1 MNQTKF
7 LKSLEK
13 RPLRMAVEPKLPR
26 PQLVIRRATAPA
38 PASDKRIPV
47 LVILGLTFWL
57 VYAFM
62 RTIPA

>member
-26 PQLVIRRATAPA
+26 PQIVIRPAGAPA
-38 PASDKRIPV
+38 PASDSPLPAI
-47 LVILGLTFWL
+47 VIIGLGCWL

-62 RTIPA
+62 RIIPA